1 LDAVVWQPQDRGKA
15 VAVAARVARD
25 GHDLDS
31 VLAVGDGDNDAELLG
46 SSAVGVAVAGASEA
60 AIAAATVRLTS
71 SLTGYL
77 MTFDKEAHVR

>member
-1 LDAVVWQPQDRGKA
+1 
-15 VAVAARVARD
+15 
-25 GHDLDS
+25 